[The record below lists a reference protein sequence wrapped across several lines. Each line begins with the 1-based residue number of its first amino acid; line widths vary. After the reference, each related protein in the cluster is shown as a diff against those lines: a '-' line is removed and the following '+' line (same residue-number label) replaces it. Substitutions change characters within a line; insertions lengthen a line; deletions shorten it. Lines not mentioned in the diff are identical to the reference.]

1 MPLARLERERELLLR
16 ALIFYLKDHKRRKTH
31 AELFIMC
38 LIIYE
43 REKVSDGKLIKIKQN
58 LDNRISPGIARYFN
72 LVPSANPLSNASQ
85 LQGL

>member
-1 MPLARLERERELLLR
+1 
-16 ALIFYLKDHKRRKTH
+16 
-31 AELFIMC
+31 MC

-58 LDNRISPGIARYFN
+58 LGNRISPGIARYFN